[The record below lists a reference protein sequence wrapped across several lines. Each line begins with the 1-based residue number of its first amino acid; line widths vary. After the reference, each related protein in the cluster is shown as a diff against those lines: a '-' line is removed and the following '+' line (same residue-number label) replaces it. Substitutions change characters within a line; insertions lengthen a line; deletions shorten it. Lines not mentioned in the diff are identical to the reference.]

1 VKSAIPVVTLVAV
14 CAASAS
20 FAAAPAVTYSP
31 DGRKVMTD
39 DTTTS
44 QTMTLPT
51 RHPASS
57 IIYSNLATKYK
68 KGVYFADSGWSL
80 CGNNCFPQG
89 YAYSAT
95 AFTPTANATAM
106 KLEVGITSIGGSEFS
121 VEIDSDANGVPGTAL
136 WSGTVKNLPVFGTCC
151 DLAKADIKGGLAL
164 TGGTQYWIAALQTKK
179 GENNFNGA
187 WTMGE
192 VDQVDAVPY
201 AGSLD
206 GTGGWIAST
215 TNTPPAFAIYSK

>member
-1 VKSAIPVVTLVAV
+1 VKSATPLVALVTL

-39 DTTTS
+39 GVTS
-44 QTMTLPT
+44 QTTTLPT
-51 RHPASS
+51 RHAASS

-80 CGNNCFPQG
+80 CGSGCLQG

-95 AFTPTANATAM
+95 AFTPAANATAM
-106 KLEVGITSIGGSEFS
+106 KLEVGITSIVGTEFT
-121 VEIDSDANGVPGTAL
+121 VEIDSDAKGLPGKAL
-136 WSGTVKNLPVFGTCC
+136 WTGTVKNLPVFGTCC
-151 DLAKADIKGGLAL
+151 DLASADIKGGLAL
-164 TGGTQYWIAALQTKK
+164 QGGTQYWITAIQTKNS
-179 GENNFNGA
+179 ESNFQGA
-187 WTMGE
+187 WTMAE

-201 AGSLD
+201 AGYLD
-206 GTGGWIAST
+206 GSGGWIAST
-215 TNTPPAFAIYSK
+215 TTTPPAFAIYSK